1 MSKITIISAP
11 YCSYCLELKERLD
24 KLDLKFND
32 VDITL
37 EENKVE
43 CERLFKFTNSDS
55 IPIIIVGKNILIPNN
70 SFKTIEE
77 ASLLIE
83 KLYKE

>member
-43 CERLFKFTNSDS
+43 CERLSNLSFNS
-55 IPIIIVGKNILIPNN
+55 KQY
-70 SFKTIEE
+70 EQ
-77 ASLLIE
+77 
-83 KLYKE
+83 

>member
-1 MSKITIISAP
+1 MNKITIISAP
-11 YCSYCLELKERLD
+11 HCPYCTELKDKLK
-24 KLDLKFND
+24 KLDLEFND

-43 CERLFKFTNSDS
+43 SEKLFEFTKSES
-55 IPIIIVGKNILIPNN
+55 IPIAIVGKNILIPNS

-77 ASLLIE
+77 ASILIQN
-83 KLYKE
+83 LYKQ